1 MPTFV
6 QILDFIGT
14 FAFAISG
21 IRLASAKRFDWFG
34 AYVVGFVTAI
44 GGGTIRDLLLDVTPG
59 WMTDPIYLICTGLA
73 LLWVILFGK
82 HLIHLHNTFF
92 IFDSI
97 GLALFTVVGVGKSI
111 ALGYPFWVAIIMG
124 SITGAAGGV
133 IRDVF
138 INEIPLIFRKEI
150 YAMACVVGGTF
161 YWMCHLLG
169 MESFVCQIV
178 GGVTVFVTRILAVKY
193 RICLPIL
200 SGNERGAGRVVRYLL
215 SENLGDFPANLE
227 TFRRSI
233 PGVLNKIPRHF
244 SRECRGILLYPFL
257 GMRIHPFN
265 EPSLTK
271 RMVRTTYLWY

>member
-34 AYVVGFVTAI
+34 AYVVGLATAI
-44 GGGTIRDLLLDVTPG
+44 GGGTIRDVLLDVTPG
-59 WMTDPIYLICTGLA
+59 WMTDPIYLICSALA

-82 HLIHLHNTFF
+82 MVIRQQSTFF

-97 GLALFTVVGVGKSI
+97 GLALFTVVGVEKTLS
-111 ALGYPFWVAIIMG
+111 LGFPLWVAIIMG

-150 YAMACVVGGTF
+150 YAMACVVGGIT
-161 YWMCHLLG
+161 YWLCHVAG
-169 MESFVCQIV
+169 MESYGCQLV
-178 GGVTVFVTRILAVKY
+178 GGSTVFLARILAVKY
-193 RICLPIL
+193 HICLPIL
-200 SGNERGAGRVVRYLL
+200 KGSDEVEANE
-215 SENLGDFPANLE
+215 
-227 TFRRSI
+227 
-233 PGVLNKIPRHF
+233 NK
-244 SRECRGILLYPFL
+244 EQ
-257 GMRIHPFN
+257 
-265 EPSLTK
+265 
-271 RMVRTTYLWY
+271 